1 MTDLEFVIQH
11 MLETANQLDSRGKVV
26 EAGTLDQHARRIAT
40 AGYGGGAAEYVG
52 KLLELA
58 RNKGIDYMK
67 SRMQESRI
75 VTLNDGTPIL
85 KENDDPGFINAV
97 VSRARNLKLPE
108 TKGLTPNSPGKIDD
122 RWSDEFANRM
132 EEIQSGKSSWLAQA
146 KPFSDAMEEKKQ
158 KHLQWEPPQPPKPA
172 ANPFAAM
179 GAAPEPPAASPVTP
193 RPFEAIRSDV
203 ETPAPKPAADPFD
216 VFRTGKGTR
225 AKS

>member
-1 MTDLEFVIQH
+1 

-158 KHLQWEPPQPPKPA
+158 KHLQWEPPQPPKKFVPKA
-172 ANPFAAM
+172 EAGIVEENSATQAKPF
-179 GAAPEPPAASPVTP
+179 GAV
-193 RPFEAIRSDV
+193 
-203 ETPAPKPAADPFD
+203 APKPAADPFD